1 MKTLI
6 QLLIAG
12 LCALGTVIIIYFLAT
27 SELNYRDITFAKCF
41 GMLGILAA
49 IAFVILTNNNDNEET
64 NPGKEKLKK

>member
-12 LCALGTVIIIYFLAT
+12 LCALGTAVIVFLLAT
-27 SELNYRDITFAKCF
+27 SELNYKDLTFAKYF

-49 IAFVILTNNNDNEET
+49 ISFVVLTANDDNEET
-64 NPGKEKLKK
+64 NPGKEKVKK